1 MSTHIIDVIEDE
13 PAVARVFEHWITKR
27 WGYTARI
34 FPDGE
39 SFFKNIEANNEP
51 DLVLSDIMLPGM
63 NGIEILKKLK
73 TMRTHLP
80 VIMISAQAQID
91 TAVDALRFG
100 ASDYFSKP
108 VDFNRLAHAIK
119 TALEVSQ
126 LTREVERLRSAV
138 EETIHFDN
146 IISNDGAMQEVFK
159 LVKKAKDS
167 DITVLIQGESGTGK
181 ELVARAL
188 HFNGKRKD
196 SSFVVMNCAAIPRE
210 LLESEL
216 FGHERGS
223 FTGAVQRRIG
233 KFEQA
238 NNGTLFLDEIGELDP
253 GLQAKLLRVI
263 QSGDFE
269 RVGGNETIRSDV
281 RLITSTNR
289 DLRKEVEQ
297 GNFREDLFFRLSTF
311 PILVPP
317 LRQRRGD
324 ILPLAEHFLRRFVKE
339 SGKGKL
345 TFSRNAMKKI
355 YQYPWPG
362 NVRELENAIERAV
375 VLVEGEILTENDL
388 PLTVTSFS
396 AQQSGD
402 VPAPT
407 AFDETSPVLPLERV
421 KEMAIR
427 HAMKATDGNIADA
440 AGKLQIGRAT
450 FYRLLKKFKIDVPR

>member
-1 MSTHIIDVIEDE
+1 MPACIIDVIEDE
-13 PAVARVFEHWITKR
+13 PSISRIMEHWITKR
-27 WGYTARI
+27 WGHTARV

-39 SFFKNIEANNEP
+39 AFFRNLGTNDEP
-51 DLVLSDIMLPGM
+51 HLVLSDIMLPGM
-63 NGIEILKKLK
+63 NGIEILQSIKSSHP
-73 TMRTHLP
+73 HLP

-91 TAVDALRFG
+91 TAVNALKLG

-108 VDFNRLAHAIK
+108 VDFNRLEHAIK

-126 LTREVERLRSAV
+126 LTKEVERLRSAV
-138 EETIHFDN
+138 SETIHFDN

-181 ELVARAL
+181 ELIARAL
-188 HFNGKRKD
+188 HFNGKRA
-196 SSFVVMNCAAIPRE
+196 SGPFVIMNCAAIPRE

-238 NNGTLFLDEIGELDP
+238 NMGTLFLDEIGELDP

-263 QSGDFE
+263 QSGEFE
-269 RVGGNETIRSDV
+269 RVGGNETIKSNV
-281 RLITSTNR
+281 RLVTATNR
-289 DLRKEVEQ
+289 DLRKEVGE
-297 GNFREDLFFRLSTF
+297 GNFREDLYFRLSTF
-311 PILVPP
+311 PILIPP

-324 ILPLAEHFLRRFVKE
+324 ILPLAEHFLRRFAKDANR
-339 SGKGKL
+339 GKL

-388 PLTVTSFS
+388 PLIVSSFS
-396 AQQSGD
+396 SQQSGE

-407 AFDETSPVLPLERV
+407 AFDDTSPVLPLERV
-421 KEMAIR
+421 KEMALR
-427 HAMKATDGNIADA
+427 HALKTTDGNIADA
-440 AGKLQIGRAT
+440 ANRLQIGRAT
-450 FYRLLKKFKIDVPR
+450 FYRMLKKYKIDAH